1 MKALS
6 TAGVVLLV
14 LGVALL
20 VFSFVTA
27 YQAFSNYSP
36 IMPKVTG
43 DLAEAISSAS
53 FELINLAARL
63 AFIGIMVWAS
73 SIILKYGV
81 ELLKKRGT
89 GSSEGAAS

>member
-1 MKALS
+1 MSSLNI
-6 TAGVVLLV
+6 AGLVLV
-14 LGVALL
+14 ILGVALL
-20 VFSFVTA
+20 VFSFATA

-36 IMPKVTG
+36 IMPHVTS
-43 DLAEAISSAS
+43 DLAKAISSAS

-81 ELLKKRGT
+81 ELLRKKPI
-89 GSSEGAAS
+89 GSGEGASS